1 MAPDTHLAV
10 HTSRSDLRAGVKGP
24 AVASGQPVQ
33 GAGDGVSPWASGNT
47 GRVGQLRV
55 GPLHTAIAIRP
66 LWICYPRHGGS
77 IRVGRAQAAR
87 GSGLGESF
95 DRTVLRD
102 SDSNPERRRWRS
114 GRRRGWSRAG
124 DERGDR
130 GGGWAW
136 ARGRWAGC
144 RALFGAIAG
153 LADGVSRH
161 DDPEGDCCDS
171 QREDDSPRDSTH
183 RARRRAFLERGRRA
197 FVLRQS
203 AGILPPCA
211 PKDLKHA

>member
-1 MAPDTHLAV
+1 
-10 HTSRSDLRAGVKGP
+10 
-24 AVASGQPVQ
+24 
-33 GAGDGVSPWASGNT
+33 VSPWASRKT

-55 GPLHTAIAIRP
+55 VPLHTAIAIRP

-77 IRVGRAQAAR
+77 VRVGRAQAAR

-102 SDSNPERRRWRS
+102 RDSNPQRRRWRR
-114 GRRRGWSRAG
+114 GRRRGWGRAWA
-124 DERGDR
+124 ERGDR
-130 GGGWAW
+130 GRGRAW
-136 ARGRWAGC
+136 ACGRWAGC
-144 RALFGAIAG
+144 RTLIGAIPG

-171 QREDDSPRDSTH
+171 QREDDSPRDRTH
-183 RARRRAFLERGRRA
+183 RARRLAFHVRGRRA

-203 AGILPPCA
+203 AGILPPRD